1 VNKPN
6 GSEHST
12 IRRLG
17 GAIEASEGQWESV
30 SQSLIEIVKRLE
42 DLWEQMNQ
50 TSEAP
55 DKATTREVAEYLDQ
69 LFKKLRELDR
79 WLKKKKEQH
88 WLVLRNGVNSA
99 KTNYLNSESRVSLD
113 TYIAW
118 LNNEHN
124 EKNLPIEEIRSYRK
138 QRFIVADA
146 INQLAEELEDAVEQV
161 QEEK

>member
-1 VNKPN
+1 M

-12 IRRLG
+12 IRQLG
-17 GAIEASEGQWESV
+17 GAIEVSEGQWESV
-30 SQSLIEIVKRLE
+30 SQSLTEIVEKLE

-50 TSEAP
+50 TAQAP
-55 DKATTREVAEYLDQ
+55 DKATVREVAEYLDQ

-88 WLVLRNGVNSA
+88 WLILRNGVNNA
-99 KTNYLNSESRVSLD
+99 ITNYLISESRVSLD
-113 TYIAW
+113 TYLAW
-118 LNNEHN
+118 LNNQQS

-146 INQLAEELEDAVEQV
+146 IDQLAVELEDAVDQA
-161 QEEK
+161 QEEKQKH